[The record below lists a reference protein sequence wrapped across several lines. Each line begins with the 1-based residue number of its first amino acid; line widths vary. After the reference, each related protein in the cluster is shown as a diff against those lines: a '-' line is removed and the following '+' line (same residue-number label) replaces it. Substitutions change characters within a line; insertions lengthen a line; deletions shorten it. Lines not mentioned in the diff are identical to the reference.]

1 MPSRGY
7 FHDVVIE
14 ESEEDEE
21 LAQVSSPG
29 KTPTRRTP
37 RSGSLG
43 PTSPTAEHGI
53 GATGSPEQPAGS
65 STSAGISALHR
76 PGPSVLTGLSHSKR
90 STSEQS
96 AIPPTASSGSPS
108 PSSSAGRVPAAG
120 AGTRTGPRPVPR
132 SSSSLRHVSSTRTK
146 TLSFG
151 ALPEDGP
158 SSSSTHYN
166 DTGST
171 VQRRIDAN
179 ARRRREMLQQEDFW
193 AAGSDDEER
202 DDGNAAVRPSAFDLR
217 KPLPLE
223 SLDSDE
229 ADSDTIIRPATRGL
243 KGKGANRNTKG
254 SGGTHPIT
262 GASAR
267 NELNDST
274 TEDEHRFDSGEETWS
289 DAWQDEVH
297 DETPRVED
305 ERPRPPASQEPSAE
319 DSLIRKSHP
328 PRYLNQ
334 DPGGPSS
341 TGPRRAPWHPRGPR
355 NQRPEASPPLM
366 ARTYSGV
373 QTPGFHYPAA
383 LNTPMEDSPG
393 GDFPEYEPRQRLEW
407 QTMLESVLASE
418 VLRSETKRITSV
430 DAPDLSRE
438 QLMYRRWLDIRASLR
453 GRGHQKGA
461 VDSEEKR
468 LKDSWPEM
476 LKSVVQEVK
485 ACRAAQ
491 EAEEVEA
498 AKTAAVVQPDS
509 EDGRISPTAPA
520 PSHEHHSKKR
530 PEIFSEEK
538 DEEIFQE
545 IGDLLVRVDA
555 AESQFPS
562 SRKVNEVLPAWNEPA
577 FQLKLEALRA
587 WHNTK
592 SLLRLHLKILKE
604 WTGSETLEIDVPQ
617 KSRNTKNDDA
627 FSLLAR
633 VNGDVEGTTFVERIL
648 KEDSLQS
655 TFENR
660 TLNNLNNLVI
670 KTRDTIKQY
679 HNSFCS
685 MKLPSFAPELV
696 ELISFPMRLMEGA
709 LRLRLDYAGKIKE
722 PSLLIID
729 SLTDD
734 LRSALNMALRTK
746 QSYQSIMVPDPLNG
760 WDLHPSIGQS
770 YDVIL
775 RDALRFFFR
784 LISFKLK
791 GSIFFKETEILDNEW
806 LFLSNAVSVIEG
818 GDVIVAKSITKIVNK
833 LFARICTY
841 FERELSA
848 PSTTRGKSAK
858 VADSTATGPAPPGTE
873 VTGRGP
879 SLAGG
884 LTKGTVHLTLS
895 EKVKWI
901 HAVFDNVRIRSRKLL
916 GFARDIRNRL
926 DNSAEYDLGSLRPPS
941 DGQTDN
947 VDAGEVDGAAGASA
961 AAKDAVA
968 QQGGMDLNRFLQT
981 LINANYFLVYT
992 ETYEEQGIYIIAEP
1006 SLHDK
1011 PEVIQELLGKCL
1023 IRVTLAPRIPTQAD
1037 PVYGTAEEVGG
1048 TAEGT
1053 NPEEGE
1059 VTAAAAAAAAARHEA
1074 EEEPPRYLLL
1084 LTPRDPF
1091 LWTGRVMTHRMDPV
1105 EVNLG
1110 ERRLRLIADGSKE
1123 RLAKCKK
1130 HFYNVFATTSDLP
1143 PDSTLKPATGRPRKG
1158 TTSASA
1164 PPAVPTPAAVEEE
1177 MSVPAGFPLEV
1188 ISEHMAHM
1196 ADVQQ
1201 ELRSINKGVYM
1212 LSNTILN
1219 AVPGVR
1225 RNMRGRHL
1233 KRKGNNSSMTNKA
1246 ASDET
1251 DELIQNCFSMAAEQ
1265 GFRSLPFI
1273 ESARL
1278 RGYMTLALARQ
1289 AIDWVGFICD
1299 DCIPSDR
1306 KTFKWAVAALENA
1319 VQVTR
1324 NENIF
1329 HLNEDDFN
1337 LMRTKVASCVA
1348 LLISH
1353 FDILGAR
1360 SSVAK
1365 AKEEEHRLTQEKAD
1379 RAATAAA
1386 KAAAV
1391 ESGQDATVVEQRH
1404 VVALKLI
1411 EGMGGA
1417 GPPPMLNRA
1426 DSGMEATEERWVTK
1440 MIEWDQARQ
1449 AIESEQRLI
1458 GRVLDDT
1465 RLEDQGLQFLASSS
1479 SRIQIRWQ
1487 QGRFIGGGTFGTVYL
1502 AVNLDSGGL
1511 MAVKEIRF
1519 QDISSTPSMYK
1530 SIKDEMDVMEML
1542 SHPNIVEYYGIEV
1555 HRDKVYIFEEY
1566 CQGGSLGQLLEHGR
1580 IEDEAVIQVYTL
1592 QMLDGLVYLHSQGVV
1607 HRDIKPDNI
1616 LLDHEGVIK
1625 FVDFGAAKV
1634 LAKNTRTVQR
1644 SRRTGFVGGG
1654 AGNMAG
1660 MVGPDGKPVGAAA
1673 VQSLQGTPMYM
1684 SPEVI
1689 KGENKGRRGAMDV
1702 WSLGCVVLEFATGR
1716 RPWSQLDNE
1725 WAIMFHIGMA
1735 QQHPPL
1741 PEPGQLSEQGI
1752 DFIRQCLMIDPY
1764 DRPSAAEMREHPWI
1778 QDLVEQLNAAAIEED
1793 AASSMADGASS
1804 VGINSVDY
1812 SASGAGSGGGGG
1824 AGSGGAGGGNSALS
1838 SLSSSTVPIISTQ
1851 GHDSAAGV
1859 AAMAATPAT
1868 RSINS
1873 FIASRPPTGF

>member
-1 MPSRGY
+1 
-7 FHDVVIE
+7 
-14 ESEEDEE
+14 
-21 LAQVSSPG
+21 
-29 KTPTRRTP
+29 
-37 RSGSLG
+37 
-43 PTSPTAEHGI
+43 
-53 GATGSPEQPAGS
+53 
-65 STSAGISALHR
+65 
-76 PGPSVLTGLSHSKR
+76 
-90 STSEQS
+90 
-96 AIPPTASSGSPS
+96 
-108 PSSSAGRVPAAG
+108 
-120 AGTRTGPRPVPR
+120 
-132 SSSSLRHVSSTRTK
+132 
-146 TLSFG
+146 
-151 ALPEDGP
+151 
-158 SSSSTHYN
+158 
-166 DTGST
+166 
-171 VQRRIDAN
+171 
-179 ARRRREMLQQEDFW
+179 MLQQEDFW

-202 DDGNAAVRPSAFDLR
+202 DDGNAMTRPSAFDLR

-229 ADSDTIIRPATRGL
+229 ADSDTIIRPATRAL
-243 KGKGANRNTKG
+243 KGKSADRSGKG
-254 SGGTHPIT
+254 IGGTHPIT
-262 GASAR
+262 VAPPR
-267 NELNDST
+267 NELNEST
-274 TEDEHRFDSGEETWS
+274 TEDENRFDSGEETWS
-289 DAWQDEVH
+289 DGWQENTH
-297 DETPRVED
+297 DETQRTVE
-305 ERPRPPASQEPSAE
+305 ERARQSVGQESHGE
-319 DSLIRKSHP
+319 DSLARKSHT

-334 DPGGPSS
+334 DPGGPSAA
-341 TGPRRAPWHPRGPR
+341 GPRRAPWHPRGPR

-383 LNTPMEDSPG
+383 LNTPMEESPSGDS
-393 GDFPEYEPRQRLEW
+393 PEYEPRQRLEW

-468 LKDSWPEM
+468 LRESWPGM
-476 LKSVVQEVK
+476 LKSVVEEVK
-485 ACRAAQ
+485 ACRAAE
-491 EAEEVEA
+491 EAEELKADEIA
-498 AKTAAVVQPDS
+498 AADA
-509 EDGRISPTAPA
+509 EDGRVSPTAPG
-520 PSHEHHSKKR
+520 PTHEYHSKKR

-545 IGDLLVRVDA
+545 IGDLLSRVDA

-562 SRKVNEVLPAWNEPA
+562 ARKVNEVLPAWNEPA

-660 TLNNLNNLVI
+660 TLNNLNYLVI

-679 HNSFCS
+679 HDSFCS

-746 QSYQSIMVPDPLNG
+746 QSYQSIMVPDPQNG

-806 LFLSNAVSVIEG
+806 LFLANAVSVIEG

-858 VADSTATGPAPPGTE
+858 VADSTTSGPAPPGTE

-884 LTKGTVHLTLS
+884 LTKGTIHLTLS
-895 EKVKWI
+895 EKIKWI

-926 DNSAEYDLGSLRPPS
+926 DNSAEYDLGVLRPPS
-941 DGQTDN
+941 DTQADN
-947 VDAGEVDGAAGASA
+947 ADSNEKGGAAGAGAA
-961 AAKDAVA
+961 AAKDSTA

-1011 PEVIQELLGKCL
+1011 PEVIQELLGKCIIKVL
-1023 IRVTLAPRIPTQAD
+1023 LKERIPTQAD
-1037 PVYGTAEEVGG
+1037 PVYGATDELP
-1048 TAEGT
+1048 TNAEGT
-1053 NPEEGE
+1053 TLEGE
-1059 VTAAAAAAAAARHEA
+1059 ETTAATAASAPAAAGHAAED
-1074 EEEPPRYLLL
+1074 EPPRYLLL

-1110 ERRLRLIADGSKE
+1110 ERRLRLIADGAKD

-1130 HFYNVFATTSDLP
+1130 HFYNVFATTSDSP
-1143 PDSTLKPATGRPRKG
+1143 PDSTPKPATGRPRKG
-1158 TTSASA
+1158 VAGA
-1164 PPAVPTPAAVEEE
+1164 NPQPAVPTPAAAEEE

-1212 LSNTILN
+1212 LSNTILG

-1225 RNMRGRHL
+1225 RNMRGRQPR
-1233 KRKGNNSSMTNKA
+1233 RKGNGATTTDKA

-1299 DCIPSDR
+1299 DCVPSDR

-1386 KAAAV
+1386 KAAV
-1391 ESGQDATVVEQRH
+1391 IESGQDATVAEQRH

-1417 GPPPMLNRA
+1417 GPPPMFNRA

-1607 HRDIKPDNI
+1607 HRDIKPD
-1616 LLDHEGVIK
+1616 
-1625 FVDFGAAKV
+1625 
-1634 LAKNTRTVQR
+1634 
-1644 SRRTGFVGGG
+1644 
-1654 AGNMAG
+1654 
-1660 MVGPDGKPVGAAA
+1660 
-1673 VQSLQGTPMYM
+1673 
-1684 SPEVI
+1684 
-1689 KGENKGRRGAMDV
+1689 
-1702 WSLGCVVLEFATGR
+1702 
-1716 RPWSQLDNE
+1716 
-1725 WAIMFHIGMA
+1725 
-1735 QQHPPL
+1735 
-1741 PEPGQLSEQGI
+1741 SE
-1752 DFIRQCLMIDPY
+1752 
-1764 DRPSAAEMREHPWI
+1764 
-1778 QDLVEQLNAAAIEED
+1778 
-1793 AASSMADGASS
+1793 
-1804 VGINSVDY
+1804 
-1812 SASGAGSGGGGG
+1812 
-1824 AGSGGAGGGNSALS
+1824 
-1838 SLSSSTVPIISTQ
+1838 
-1851 GHDSAAGV
+1851 
-1859 AAMAATPAT
+1859 
-1868 RSINS
+1868 
-1873 FIASRPPTGF
+1873 